1 MKRAFFMAF
10 LISLFATSVLFM
22 TACDQ
27 DAGSPGQAVPEDDV
41 VGEAAGPAPKIAF
54 DSQEFDFGRV
64 DSGDS
69 IEHAFTFKNEGQGDL
84 TIKQVRSSCGCTA
97 ALVSN
102 KTIEPGKSG
111 EINTTFKTKGY
122 QGRVTKTVR
131 VQTDDPGNPNI
142 TLKISGTIV
151 AEVMMEPRSVNFGNL
166 KSGEEAAREVTL
178 SFAPGKNISIKDLSS
193 TSAFFKIETQP
204 LDGDEEGVVVRI
216 TAHKALPIGCNTE
229 RITILTSSERMGTL
243 QIPVYAFVQGDI
255 AISPQILS
263 FRKSGTTGLTSRT
276 LTVATSG
283 AEFKIAGVEVSS
295 TLFTAETKEVEPGKK
310 YEIVVKMADAVKDGR
325 IHEKLLIKT
334 DNAQQPL
341 ITIPIYGSVGDFS
354 KMKND
359 MMMKKDRR
367 EFAEPIVRGQS
378 DMRFNPDEMRKK
390 GGETGTISEEN

>member
-1 MKRAFFMAF
+1 MRRTFFVVFVSALFVTSAF
-10 LISLFATSVLFM
+10 FM
-22 TACDQ
+22 TACEKET
-27 DAGSPGQAVPEDDV
+27 GSPGQAVPEDD
-41 VGEAAGPAPKIAF
+41 AAGGAEGPAPKIAF
-54 DSQEFDFGRV
+54 DSTEFDFGRV

-69 IEHAFTFKNEGQGDL
+69 IAHAFTFRNEGQTDL

-97 ALVSN
+97 VLVTD

-131 VQTDDPGNPNI
+131 VQTDDPDNPNI

-151 AEVMMEPRSVNFGNL
+151 AEVMMEPRSVNFGNI
-166 KSGEEAAREVTL
+166 KSGEEAVREVTL
-178 SFAPGKNISIKDLSS
+178 SFAPGKTISIKDLSS
-193 TSAFFKIETQP
+193 TSAFFKVETQP
-204 LDGDEEGVVVRI
+204 LDEGEEGVVVRI
-216 TAHKALPIGCNTE
+216 TADRALPIGRNTE

-263 FRKSGTTGLTSRT
+263 FRKSGSTGLTSRT

-283 AEFKIAGVEVSS
+283 ADFKIAGVEVSS
-295 TLFTAETKEVEPGKK
+295 TLFTAVTKEVEPGKK
-310 YEIVVKMADAVKDGR
+310 YEIVVKMSDDAEDGR
-325 IHEKLLIKT
+325 IHEKLMIKT

-354 KMKND
+354 KMKGD
-359 MMMKKDRR
+359 MMMKKDRM

-378 DMRFNPDEMRKK
+378 DRHFNPDEMRKK